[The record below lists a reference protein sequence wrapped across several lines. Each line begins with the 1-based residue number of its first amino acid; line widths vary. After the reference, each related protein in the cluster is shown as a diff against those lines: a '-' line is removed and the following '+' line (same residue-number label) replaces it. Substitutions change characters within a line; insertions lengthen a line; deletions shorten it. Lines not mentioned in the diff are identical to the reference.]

1 MKLKFLTLF
10 ALLNFSFVFSQ
21 NDKTVTLTV
30 SAQGQTISE
39 AKQNALRDAIEQA
52 FGTFISSNTE
62 ILNDELVKDEI
73 VSVSNGNIQDYE
85 VISEAQLPNGDY
97 ATTLKA
103 IVSVTKLTSFVESKG
118 GEAELKGGLF
128 AFNIKQQELNEK
140 SELKA
145 ITNITNVTFEL
156 FKNSLYGSISP
167 KEPFLKKENS
177 YTLPYVIEV
186 HSSKNTNNAVTYFNE
201 NISQLSMSEED
212 KTNYLK
218 LNKPIFEVVLV
229 HSSKPITGEF
239 EYKRRYYSNYLSPD
253 FKPKDAYKF
262 KSLYFR
268 NEASIELLEV
278 FTLNMLRCIFNFN
291 ITSQLPLNIDEI
303 KKIKFESGASEPL
316 AGGFVPFSSP
326 SLSSNFNWHGFGS
339 SITPAKVLMLSGK
352 NEFKYG
358 EDLRI
363 GFTDADFLCMGGSQN
378 NENFPTINK
387 NLAKYFCQR
396 RKSGDEFPLLVL
408 LTHKYIEDGLV
419 YRLNGSTDLTL
430 EELSKISTLKIEY

>member
-10 ALLNFSFVFSQ
+10 VLLNFSLVFSQ

-85 VISEAQLPNGDY
+85 VISEIQLPGGGY

-103 IVSVTKLTSFVESKG
+103 TVSVTKLTSFVKSKG
-118 GEAELKGGLF
+118 IEAELKGNLF
-128 AFNIKQQELNEK
+128 AFNIKQQELNEQN
-140 SELKA
+140 EIKA
-145 ITNITNVTFEL
+145 VYNIASVTLEL
-156 FKNSLYGSISP
+156 FINSFYGTISP
-167 KEPFLKKENS
+167 EEPFLKTENV
-177 YTLPYVIEV
+177 YTLPYLIEI
-186 HSSKNTNNAVTYFNE
+186 HSTTNTNNAISYFNE
-201 NISQLSMSEED
+201 NISQLSMNEED

-218 LNKPIFEVVLV
+218 LNKPIFEVVLA
-229 HSSKPITGEF
+229 HSTEPITGEF
-239 EYKRRYYSNYLSPD
+239 EYKKRVGYSQLKPHPD
-253 FKPKDAYKF
+253 FKPNKAYNF

-268 NEASIELLEV
+268 NKASIELLEV

-303 KKIKFESGASEPL
+303 KK

-326 SLSSNFNWHGFGS
+326 SLSSNFASHGFGGLY
-339 SITPAKVLMLSGK
+339 TPAKVLMLSGK
-352 NEFKYG
+352 NEFKYD
-358 EDLRI
+358 EDLII
-363 GFTDADFLCMGGSQN
+363 GFTNDDFLCMGSSLN

-396 RKSGDEFPLLVL
+396 RKSGDKFPLLVL

-419 YRLNGSTDLTL
+419 YRLNGSTDLTI
-430 EELSKISTLKIEY
+430 EEVSKISTLKIEY